1 MADPSPVDAQ
11 VAGNVTVHYWAAAR
25 AAAGIAE
32 EKVDAATL
40 AELLDEIDRRHR
52 DRDRFRDVI
61 GTCSILVGE
70 TPVGAR
76 EPATV
81 ALNHGDTIEFLPP
94 FAGG

>member
-1 MADPSPVDAQ
+1 MSDLPSGNGVDA
-11 VAGNVTVHYWAAAR
+11 ATVTVHYWAAAK
-25 AAAGIAE
+25 AAAGISE
-32 EKVDAATL
+32 EKVSAATL

-61 GTCSILVGE
+61 GMCSILIGE

-76 EPATV
+76 APETV
-81 ALNHGDTIEFLPP
+81 RLQDGDTVEFLPP